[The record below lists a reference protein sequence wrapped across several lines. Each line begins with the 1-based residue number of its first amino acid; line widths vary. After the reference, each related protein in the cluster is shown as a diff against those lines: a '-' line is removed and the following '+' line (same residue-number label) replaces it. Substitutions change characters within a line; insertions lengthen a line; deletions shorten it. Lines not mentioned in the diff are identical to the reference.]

1 MVKKLVFSICLVA
14 VISANAYSQIN
25 EPKREFRGA
34 WLHTV
39 GNQKYRE
46 MTTDQMKQHFIDIL
60 DEFEKAKINAV
71 IFQVR
76 PQADA
81 FYTNSIEPWSRF
93 ITGEQGVAPSPVWD
107 PLQFMVEE
115 CHKRGMELHAWFNPY
130 RVTSSDREVLHKE
143 HLYHKK
149 PHLFVKY
156 GKQIYFDPGEP
167 EACEHTLKVIADVVE
182 RYDIDA
188 VHFDDYFYPY
198 KITENGKVVDFP
210 DNKSFEKYGAKDGFT
225 KETRNDWRRNN
236 VNILIEA
243 LSKTIKD
250 IKPWVKFGISP
261 FGVWRNVSSDPAG
274 SNTSAGCEN
283 YDDLYADIK
292 LWVEKRWIDYNVP
305 QLYFDIG
312 HPLAD
317 YETLIE
323 WWSNNNYGENL
334 YIGQDISK
342 TVKVKSR
349 AKEGEFLNQLP
360 RKMELVRNNKNV
372 HGNVWWSGYSLVN
385 NPNGFTD
392 SLKTKYQK
400 YIALMPQ
407 YKHIDTIA
415 PDPVQNLRF
424 EETADGTFLKWDAP
438 TTDDE
443 MQKAVYYCIYVQPDP
458 KSMARRKILSYESF
472 IHPVAITQKMEF
484 QTLYRGSLYS
494 VTVLDRLQ
502 NESSPV
508 IFHYK

>member
-1 MVKKLVFSICLVA
+1 MMKKLILLTLLVA
-14 VISANAYSQIN
+14 IAATSVYSQQQ

-34 WLHTV
+34 WVHTV

-46 MTTDQMKQHFIDIL
+46 MTTDQMKQHFSDLL
-60 DEFEKAKINAV
+60 DEFEKTKINAV

-93 ITGEQGVAPSPVWD
+93 ITGKQGAAPSPIWD

-130 RVTSSDREVLHKE
+130 RVTSNDKEVLCNE
-143 HLYHKK
+143 HLYYKK

-167 EACEHTLKVIADVVE
+167 ESREHTVKVIADVVK

-198 KITENGKVVDFP
+198 KIAEKGRIVDFP
-210 DNKSFEKYGAKDGFT
+210 DDKSFAQYGTKDGFNQQ
-225 KETRNDWRRNN
+225 TRNDWRRNN
-236 VNILIEA
+236 VNVLIEE
-243 LSKTIKD
+243 LNKTIKE

-261 FGVWRNVSSDPAG
+261 FGVWRNVSSDPTG
-274 SNTSAGCEN
+274 SKTNAGCEN

-312 HPLAD
+312 HPAAD
-317 YETLIE
+317 YETLIK
-323 WWSNNNYGENL
+323 WWSENNYGENL

-349 AKEGEFLNQLP
+349 EKEGEFVNQLP
-360 RKMELVRNNKNV
+360 QKMQLVRSNKNV
-372 HGNVWWSGYSLVN
+372 HGNVWWSGYSIPRN
-385 NPNGFTD
+385 ADGFTD
-392 SLKTKYQK
+392 SLKNTYQTK
-400 YIALMPQ
+400 IALMPK
-407 YKHIDTIA
+407 YKHIDTVK
-415 PDPVQNLRF
+415 PDVVQNLK
-424 EETADGTFLKWDAP
+424 TVKKN
-438 TTDDE
+438 TDDYLTWITSNTDDV
-443 MQKAVYYCIYVQPDP
+443 MQKAAYYCIYIVENNKEDISD
-458 KSMARRKILSYESF
+458 KSPIAIIENTEFKI
-472 IHPVAITQKMEF
+472 QKNG
-484 QTLYRGSLYS
+484 TYA
-494 VTVLDRLQ
+494 VTALDKLQ
-502 NESSPV
+502 NESIPV
-508 IFHYK
+508 YITVNK